1 MKILFIYDI
10 SGAERIRAVKVNVKT
25 IIKKE
30 KIHYVI
36 ANAENTTK
44 GRGLNFTD
52 YNKLK
57 DYGINF
63 LLWETTL
70 EKKKTAKLF

>member
-1 MKILFIYDI
+1 MKILYIGEI
-10 SGAERIRAVKVNVKT
+10 SGEDGIRAVKVNVKT

-30 KIHYVI
+30 KIDYVI

-52 YNKLK
+52 YNKLCQSS
-57 DYGINF
+57 
-63 LLWETTL
+63 
-70 EKKKTAKLF
+70 